1 MKRKVLKMKQEK
13 AARSSILENGFGLG
27 LEVSASSGE
36 ANDAWLEFGP
46 DIFGVIERR
55 ILTRGMIRV
64 LRARRKG
71 KGRERASRSRTKGC
85 LCTCG
90 DRTQLERGTRRDVI
104 DKEREYRDSS

>member
-55 ILTRGMIRV
+55 ILTGGMV
-64 LRARRKG
+64 HGASSATKG
-71 KGRERASRSRTKGC
+71 KRKRTSLEIKDERVFMHLR
-85 LCTCG
+85 
-90 DRTQLERGTRRDVI
+90 
-104 DKEREYRDSS
+104 